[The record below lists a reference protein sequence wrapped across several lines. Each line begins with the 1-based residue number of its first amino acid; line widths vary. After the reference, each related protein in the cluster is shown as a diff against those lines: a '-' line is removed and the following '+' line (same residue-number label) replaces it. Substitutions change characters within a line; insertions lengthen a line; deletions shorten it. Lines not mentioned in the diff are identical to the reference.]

1 MRAAHGD
8 ALRMASNLPDTRPFA
23 GFEWMLAGRYLR
35 ARRREGFIS
44 VISLFSF
51 LGILLG
57 VATLIVVMA
66 VLNGFRAELLDKI
79 LGFQGHASVYH
90 SDVSPVQDYQELQD
104 RISKIPGVT
113 RAVALVEGQAMASS
127 LRNNTGALVRGI
139 SETDIQKLPSL
150 NNDNLRTAL
159 KEPGIPDEQSSFK
172 GFDVAGGVAIG
183 ERMAWRHQLG
193 LGSNITII
201 SPEGPDTVVGN
212 TPRIRDYPVVAIF
225 KVGMSDYDENI
236 IYMPLKEAQEY
247 FVMDEGV
254 TQIEVMVDN
263 PDAIDSM
270 RMALM
275 DVAGENM
282 QVQTWKERNMTFFN
296 ALAVERNVMFL
307 VLTMIILVAALN
319 IISGLIMLVKDKGRD
334 IAILRTMGATRGAIQ
349 RVFFLTGAAIGVA
362 GTLGGFVVGLLI
374 CLNTE
379 RIRQFISWVSGVDP
393 FNPELYYLSQ
403 LPAKMD
409 SWQTFSIVL
418 MAMGLS
424 FAATLYPSWRAA
436 RLDPVE
442 ALRYE

>member
-1 MRAAHGD
+1 MD
-8 ALRMASNLPDTRPFA
+8 KSLPDTRPFA
-23 GFEWMLAGRYLR
+23 PFEWMLAGRYLR

-79 LGFQGHASVYH
+79 LGFQGHVAVYR
-90 SDVSPVQDYQELQD
+90 SDVAPITDYEDLQQ
-104 RISKIPGVT
+104 RLSKIPGVI
-113 RAVALVEGQAMASS
+113 RAVPLVEGQVMASS

-139 SETDIQKLPSL
+139 SEADIAKLPSL
-150 NNDNLRTAL
+150 NNQDLRTAMNA
-159 KEPGIPDEQSSFK
+159 EHIPDEAPSFK
-172 GFDVAGGVAIG
+172 GFDASGGVAIG

-193 LGSNITII
+193 LGSRITII
-201 SPEGPDTVVGN
+201 SPDGPDTVIG
-212 TPRIRDYPVVAIF
+212 TAPRIRDYPVVAIF
-225 KVGMSDYDENI
+225 KVGMSDYDENV
-236 IYMPLKEAQEY
+236 IYMPLPEAQDY
-247 FVMDEGV
+247 FVTDTGV
-254 TQIEVMVDN
+254 NQIEVMVDN
-263 PDAIDSM
+263 PDEVETYLLPIM
-270 RMALM
+270 NE
-275 DVAGENM
+275 AGDGMMVN
-282 QVQTWKERNMTFFN
+282 TWKDRNSTFFN

-334 IAILRTMGATRGAIQ
+334 IAILRTMGATRGTIQ
-349 RVFFLTGAAIGVA
+349 RVFFLTGAAIGTA
-362 GTLGGFVVGLLI
+362 GTLGGFLVGLLI

-393 FNPELYYLSQ
+393 FNPELYYLAQ
-403 LPAKMD
+403 LPARMD
-409 SWQTFSIVL
+409 SWQTVLIVL
-418 MAMGLS
+418 MALGLS

-436 RLDPVE
+436 KLDPVE

>member
-1 MRAAHGD
+1 MD
-8 ALRMASNLPDTRPFA
+8 KSLPDTRPFSR
-23 GFEWMLAGRYLR
+23 FEWMLAGRYLR

-79 LGFQGHASVYH
+79 LGFQGHVAVYR
-90 SDVSPVQDYQELQD
+90 SDVSPIPNYQDLQQKL
-104 RISKIPGVT
+104 SAIPGVT

-139 SETDIQKLPSL
+139 SEADILKVPSL
-150 NNDNLRTAL
+150 NNENLRTAL
-159 KEPGIPDEQSSFK
+159 KQEGIPDETPSFK
-172 GFDVAGGVAIG
+172 GFDASGGVAIG

-193 LGSNITII
+193 LGSVITII
-201 SPEGPDTVVGN
+201 SPEGPETVLG
-212 TPRIRDYPVVAIF
+212 TAPRIRDYPVVAIF
-225 KVGMSDYDENI
+225 KVGMSDYDENV
-236 IYMPLKEAQEY
+236 IYMPLSEAQEN
-247 FVMDEGV
+247 FVTEDGV
-254 TQIEVMVDN
+254 NQIEVMVDN
-263 PDAIDSM
+263 PDEVESYLLPI
-270 RMALM
+270 M
-275 DVAGENM
+275 DAAGEGIA
-282 QVQTWKERNMTFFN
+282 VTTWKARNSTFFN

-362 GTLGGFVVGLLI
+362 GTLGGFIAGLLI

-393 FNPELYYLSQ
+393 FNPELYYLAQ
-403 LPAKMD
+403 LPARMD
-409 SWQTFSIVL
+409 SWQTVLIVL
-418 MAMGLS
+418 MSLGLS

-436 RLDPVE
+436 KLDPVE

>member
-1 MRAAHGD
+1 MNSG
-8 ALRMASNLPDTRPFA
+8 LPDTKPFA
-23 GFEWMLAGRYLR
+23 PFEWILAGRYLR

-90 SDVSPVQDYQELQD
+90 SDVSPMQNYADLQM
-104 RISKIPGVT
+104 RIAKIPGVT

-139 SETDIQKLPSL
+139 SQADIGKLSSL
-150 NNDNLRTAL
+150 NNADLRTAL
-159 KEPGIPDEQSSFK
+159 IETGVADEPPSFA
-172 GFDVAGGVAIG
+172 GFDKSAGVAIG
-183 ERMAWRHQLG
+183 ERMAWKHQLG
-193 LGSNITII
+193 LGSNLTII
-201 SPEGPDTVVGN
+201 SPEGPDSVVGN
-212 TPRIRDYPVVAIF
+212 APRIRDYPVVAIF

-236 IYMPLKEAQEY
+236 IYMPLAEAQDY

-254 TQIEVMVDN
+254 SQIEVMVEK
-263 PDAIDSM
+263 PDAIDDM
-270 RMALM
+270 KLALTAA
-275 DVAGENM
+275 AGEGMVVN
-282 QVQTWKERNMTFFN
+282 TWKQRNVTFFN

-307 VLTMIILVAALN
+307 VLTVIILVAALN

-334 IAILRTMGATRGAIQ
+334 IAILRTMGATRGSIQ

-362 GTLGGFVVGLLI
+362 GTLGGFLAGLVI

-379 RIRQFISWVSGVDP
+379 NIRQFISMVSGVDP
-393 FNPELYYLSQ
+393 FNPELYYLAQ

-409 SWQTFSIVL
+409 PWQTFYIVL
-418 MAMGLS
+418 MSLSLS

>member
-1 MRAAHGD
+1 MD
-8 ALRMASNLPDTRPFA
+8 KSLPDTRPFA
-23 GFEWMLAGRYLR
+23 AFEWMLAGRYLR

-79 LGFQGHASVYH
+79 LGFQGHVAVYR
-90 SDVSPVQDYQELQD
+90 SDVTPIPDYQALQEKL
-104 RISKIPGVT
+104 SAIPGVT
-113 RAVALVEGQAMASS
+113 RAVGLVEGQVMASS

-139 SETDIQKLPSL
+139 SEADIQKLPSL
-150 NNDNLRTAL
+150 NNGNLRTAL
-159 KEPGIPDEQSSFK
+159 KEEGVPDVTASFE
-172 GFDVAGGVAIG
+172 GFDASGGVAIG

-193 LGSNITII
+193 LGSRITII
-201 SPEGPDTVVGN
+201 SPEGPETVIG
-212 TPRIRDYPVVAIF
+212 TAPRIRDYPVVAIF
-225 KVGMSDYDENI
+225 KVGMSDYDENV
-236 IYMPLKEAQEY
+236 IYMPLAEAQEY
-247 FVMDEGV
+247 FVTEEGV
-254 TQIEVMVDN
+254 NQIEVMVDD
-263 PDAIDSM
+263 PDEVDRYLLPIMDAAGQD
-270 RMALM
+270 MA
-275 DVAGENM
+275 VT
-282 QVQTWKERNMTFFN
+282 TWKTRNSTFFN

-334 IAILRTMGATRGAIQ
+334 IAILRTMGATRGTIQ
-349 RVFFLTGAAIGVA
+349 RVFFLTGATIGVA
-362 GTLGGFVVGLLI
+362 GTLGGFIVGLLI

-393 FNPELYYLSQ
+393 FNPELYYLAQ
-403 LPAKMD
+403 LPARMD
-409 SWQTFSIVL
+409 SWQTVLIVL
-418 MAMGLS
+418 MSLGLS

-436 RLDPVE
+436 KLDPVE